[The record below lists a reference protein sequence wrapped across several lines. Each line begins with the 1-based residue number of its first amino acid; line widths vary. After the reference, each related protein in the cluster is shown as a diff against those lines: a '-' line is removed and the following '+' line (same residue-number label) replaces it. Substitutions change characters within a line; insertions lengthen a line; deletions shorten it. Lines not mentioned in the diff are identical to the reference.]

1 EHVGLDGERARDG
14 GALPHASRHPG
25 RMIVLEADEAAHLQI
40 ASRDGRALGRAE
52 AERLEHECHVLLERQ
67 PRQQAIFLEDD
78 ADLVLV
84 RLPGHDRLAVE
95 RDVAARGWL
104 EAADDPQ
111 QRGLAT
117 AVGPEETDE
126 LARLHP
132 KRDAIDHR
140 DQEVLADLL
149 HGELHGTEREPGSV
163 RRWRAMGA
171 QGSIA
176 TARPGATAD
185 RRRSCRWPS

>member
-1 EHVGLDGERARDG
+1 
-14 GALPHASRHPG
+14 
-25 RMIVLEADEAAHLQI
+25 MIVLEADEAADLQI
-40 ASRDGRALGRAE
+40 TSRDGRALGRAE
-52 AERLEHECHVLLERQ
+52 AERLEHERHVLLERQ

-95 RDVAARGWL
+95 RDAAARGRL

-149 HGELHGTEREPGSV
+149 HGELQRHRATRRDSASKTIVSV
-163 RRWRAMGA
+163 AIMTRIITSAHTKTIWV
-171 QGSIA
+171 
-176 TARPGATAD
+176 ARIS
-185 RRRSCRWPS
+185 RL